1 MKPKKNPK
9 ADLSRRSVLFFQIGM
24 IVMLFITWRAIEWKT
39 YDKEAIDTGMVD
51 MDAFEEEDVPITEL
65 NTPPPPPPPPP
76 PPAPEVIEIV
86 EDEEE
91 VEETVI
97 ESTETSQEEIV
108 EVEEVEVVEEEEE
121 IGDVPFAVIE
131 DVPVFPGCENEKN
144 NQARKDCMSEKIN
157 DFVNRRFDTGLGS
170 DLGLSGINRIYVQ
183 FRIEKNGNIT
193 VLGARAPHPRLQ
205 QEAERVVN
213 MLPKMQPGKQR
224 GQPVGVL
231 YSLPITFRVQ
241 D

>member
-1 MKPKKNPK
+1 MKSKKNPK

-39 YDKEAIDTGMVD
+39 YDKDAIDAGMVN
-51 MDAFEEEDVPITEL
+51 MDDFEEEDVPITEL

-76 PPAPEVIEIV
+76 PPAPEEIEV
-86 EDEEE
+86 VDDEEE
-91 VEETVI
+91 VEETII
-97 ESTETSQEEIV
+97 EDTETDQDEIV
-108 EVEEVEVVEEEEE
+108 EVEEVEVAEPEEE

-131 DVPVFPGCENEKN
+131 DVPIFPGCEGMSN
-144 NQARKDCMSEKIN
+144 NDERKACMSQKIQQ
-157 DFVNRRFDTGLGS
+157 FVDRRFNTDLGS
-170 DLGLSGINRIYVQ
+170 ELGLSGINRIYVQ
-183 FRIEKNGNIT
+183 FRIEKNGTIT

-205 QEAERVVN
+205 QEAERVVGQLPN
-213 MLPKMQPGKQR
+213 MEPGKQR
-224 GQPVGVL
+224 GQAVGVL

>member
-1 MKPKKNPK
+1 
-9 ADLSRRSVLFFQIGM
+9 
-24 IVMLFITWRAIEWKT
+24 MLFITWRAIEWKT
-39 YDKEAIDTGMVD
+39 YDREAIDTGMVD
-51 MDAFEEEDVPITEL
+51 MDDFEEEDVPITEL

-76 PPAPEVIEIV
+76 PPAPEIIEVV

-91 VEETVI
+91 VEETII
-97 ESTETSQEEIV
+97 ESTETNQEEIV

-131 DVPVFPGCENEKN
+131 DVPIFPGCENEKN
-144 NQARKDCMSEKIN
+144 NAARKECMSQKIT
-157 DFVNRRFDTGLGS
+157 DFVNRKFDTGLGS

-183 FRIEKNGNIT
+183 FRIEKNGDVT

-213 MLPKMQPGKQR
+213 QLPKMQPGKQR
-224 GQPVGVL
+224 GKAVGVL

>member
-97 ESTETSQEEIV
+97 ESTETNQEEIV

-131 DVPVFPGCENEKN
+131 DVPVFPGCENERN

>member
-1 MKPKKNPK
+1 MKPKKNEK

-24 IVMLFITWRAIEWKT
+24 ILMLFITWRAIEWKT

-51 MDAFEEEDVPITEL
+51 MDAFEEEEVPITEL

-76 PPAPEVIEIV
+76 PPAPEVIEVV

-91 VEETVI
+91 VEETII
-97 ESTETSQEEIV
+97 ESTETNQEEIV

-131 DVPVFPGCENEKN
+131 DVPIFPGCEKERN
-144 NQARKDCMSEKIN
+144 NNARKECMSQKITE
-157 DFVNRRFDTGLGS
+157 FVNRKFDTGLGS

-183 FRIEKNGNIT
+183 FRIEKSGDIT

-224 GQPVGVL
+224 GKAVGVL

>member
-24 IVMLFITWRAIEWKT
+24 VLMLFITWRAIEWKT
-39 YDKEAIDTGMVD
+39 YDREAIDTGMVD

-76 PPAPEVIEIV
+76 PPAPEIIDIV

-91 VEETVI
+91 VEETII
-97 ESTETSQEEIV
+97 ESTETNQDEIV

-131 DVPVFPGCENEKN
+131 DVPVFPGCENQKN

-157 DFVNRRFDTGLGS
+157 EFVNKRFNTGLGS

-183 FRIEKNGNIT
+183 FRIEKNGEVT

-224 GQPVGVL
+224 GQAVGVL

>member
-9 ADLSRRSVLFFQIGM
+9 ADLSRRSILFFQIGM

-39 YDKEAIDTGMVD
+39 YDREAIDTGMVN
-51 MDAFEEEDVPITEL
+51 MDDFEEEDVPITEL

-76 PPAPEVIEIV
+76 PPAPEIIEIV

-97 ESTETSQEEIV
+97 ESTETNQEEIV

-131 DVPVFPGCENEKN
+131 DVPVFPGCENERN
-144 NQARKDCMSEKIN
+144 NEARKNCMSEKIQ
-157 DFVNRRFDTGLGS
+157 DFVNRKFDTGLGS

-213 MLPKMQPGKQR
+213 LLPKMQPGKQR

-231 YSLPITFRVQ
+231 YSLPITFKVQ

>member
-9 ADLSRRSVLFFQIGM
+9 ADLSRRSILFFQIGM
-24 IVMLFITWRAIEWKT
+24 IVMLLITWRAIEWKT

-76 PPAPEVIEIV
+76 PPAPEIIEIV

-97 ESTETSQEEIV
+97 ESTETNQDEIV

-131 DVPVFPGCENEKN
+131 DVPVFPGCENQKT
-144 NQARKDCMSEKIN
+144 NQTRKDCMSEKIQE
-157 DFVNRRFDTGLGS
+157 FVNRRFNTSLGS

-183 FRIEKNGNIT
+183 FRIEKNGNVT

-213 MLPKMQPGKQR
+213 LLPKMQPGKQR

-231 YSLPITFRVQ
+231 YSLPITFKVQ

>member
-1 MKPKKNPK
+1 MKSKKNPK

-39 YDKEAIDTGMVD
+39 YDKEAIDAGMVN
-51 MDAFEEEDVPITEL
+51 MDDFEEEDVPITEL

-76 PPAPEVIEIV
+76 PPAPEEIEIV
-86 EDEEE
+86 DDEEE

-97 ESTETSQEEIV
+97 EDTESDQDEIV
-108 EVEEVEVVEEEEE
+108 EVEEVEVAEEEEE

-131 DVPVFPGCENEKN
+131 DVPIFPGCEGMSN
-144 NQARKDCMSEKIN
+144 NDERKACMSQKIQQ
-157 DFVNRRFDTGLGS
+157 FVDRRFDTDLGS
-170 DLGLSGINRIYVQ
+170 ELGLSGINRIYVQ
-183 FRIEKNGNIT
+183 FRIEKNGTIT

-205 QEAERVVN
+205 QEAERVVSQ
-213 MLPKMQPGKQR
+213 LPEMEPGKQR
-224 GQPVGVL
+224 GQAVGVL
-231 YSLPITFRVQ
+231 YSLPIVFRVQ

>member
-97 ESTETSQEEIV
+97 ESTETNQEEIV